1 MTPAAYQ
8 PTTNPNVRPLTRVL
22 VGDDLPHICDALA
35 LLLKG
40 AGHKVEVSNSPQDLL
55 AKAQAGT
62 HDLILMD
69 MNYARDTT
77 SGEEG
82 LNLLQALQDWNREV
96 PVIVMTAWSTVEL
109 AVMAMQRGACDFV
122 TKPWDNDRLVAMVDK
137 HVERAREERRAHQRE
152 RSEREIA
159 RDVQQRLLPNPRQ
172 QWGSVICECACRPA
186 RDVGGDLYDI
196 LESSAERAAFVLADV
211 CGKGVGS
218 ALMMAGLQATIRA
231 EWDPS
236 LPPEEFLQR
245 VNRLF
250 YRSTR
255 PEHYATLFFG
265 VYEEDGRRLRY
276 VNCGHLEPIL
286 ARADGRVERLSPTGT
301 VVGAFPEVIFEAGE
315 TTLDHGDVLLIFS
328 DGVIE
333 APVPGSDNEE
343 YGDERLVDHVL
354 RHRKGELSALVQTL
368 LDSVLPAD
376 TAEQYDDITLMA
388 FSCHCH

>member
-1 MTPAAYQ
+1 LTTAASIPGTTADPRPA
-8 PTTNPNVRPLTRVL
+8 TRVL

-40 AGHKVEVSNSPQDLL
+40 AGYKVDVGNSPQELL
-55 AKAQAGT
+55 TRAREGV

-82 LNLLQALQDWNREV
+82 LDLLERLQALSPGV

-109 AVMAMQRGACDFV
+109 AVQAMQRGARDFV
-122 TKPWDNDRLVAMVDK
+122 TKPWDNDRLVALVGR
-137 HVERAREERRAHQRE
+137 HLEQAREQRRATQAA

-159 RDVQQRLLPNPRQ
+159 RDVQQRLLPKPRQ
-172 QWGSVICECACRPA
+172 QWGSVVCECVCRPA
-186 RDVGGDLYDI
+186 LDIGGDLYDV
-196 LESSAERAAFVLADV
+196 LECSPHGAAFVLADV

-231 EWDPS
+231 EWGKGIA
-236 LPPEEFLQR
+236 LEELLRR

-250 YRSTR
+250 FRSTR

-265 VYEEDGRRLRY
+265 LYEENGRRLRY
-276 VNCGHLEPIL
+276 VNCGHPEPIL
-286 ARADGRVERLSPTGT
+286 ARAGGRIDRLAPTGT
-301 VVGAFPEVIFEAGE
+301 VVGAFPEAAYNSDS
-315 TTLDHGDVLLIFS
+315 TQLHPGDVLVLFS

-333 APVPGSDNEE
+333 APVDGVD
-343 YGDERLVDHVL
+343 YGDERLVRRIVES
-354 RHRKGELSALVQTL
+354 RASGAAGLVEAIL
-368 LDSVLPAD
+368 GDVLPGNSNG
-376 TAEQYDDITLMA
+376 QYDDITLMVLA
-388 FSCHCH
+388 AG